1 MRASA
6 DFGRPR
12 RRLVS
17 LLSAPALLS
26 IPLIWGLCIPSSAA
40 ARAPETARPRGVPA
54 VPASPPALQRPA
66 TALPPV
72 PFPTSRGAFPV
83 RGVAA
88 SGLAMMDSYPRDGDE
103 HILPNAELFFV
114 FNQRTHKTGTFTV
127 ADIDSNTTGGVILNL
142 DPPRW
147 SALGDTVYLKPSAPM
162 TLGHLHGMRVNG
174 IIGYPSFPGDVDSTA
189 GDQGIIYYRV
199 ISASRLVSVAGPVS
213 PTLVPDQPTPIV
225 TAVREMNGNAV
236 TLTQVRTRIWSD
248 PTAAGPPDIDIT
260 MPVLLR
266 IERSGAARLSTP
278 VTVPLSF
285 ARADADG
292 RIGIQISYTGADET
306 ALPVSIEAFGGPATV
321 ASLVPV
327 VAGNAIVRSA
337 VLEWPLPGAVFSAG
351 DTLRPRAVVIGDGTG
366 PFRAAFYMDGE
377 VVALEEGFLE
387 SGRPDTLETRRS
399 IPTRRFGEHRL
410 QFVVES
416 PQNVASQPVTFLSA
430 PPARGLTPRETVS
443 QEPPDTARA
452 VVDVTWLADAR
463 SSFREEES
471 SAVGWAAL
479 KTRYNVSATG
489 TIDARITSRLRF
501 DDPQNGSA
509 SPEQL
514 QLRYH
519 DLKNSIEWG
528 DGAPAIAVGSPLLA
542 STAPRRAAQAAFQRR
557 WGVLEGYAAL
567 ESKPTSSAGPLREI
581 RSDLYAGRL
590 TRTWVGADTDSG
602 FRFRTAFYG
611 GYTHED
617 PTPGGVETAV
627 RARAIYGGT
636 ATLLSGS
643 WTLLGDIASVR
654 HRTIENVETGR
665 TRTGA
670 RAELT
675 GTAAQVAIKAEAFRY
690 QPSLATALNPYALS
704 DRRGFAVDVGRNV
717 LRWRPFAGYR
727 RERPE
732 DESSGAPSVTTE
744 RIMGGMTFLLNQDS
758 WVTPAVIH
766 IRQKGPQTDFTQ
778 NRLATEITVAEV
790 LNGRTTARFD
800 AGKWEDAMGV
810 NTKRRVYSGS
820 IISTRRHKGN
830 VTSTI
835 SAGIERD
842 ENQDLHLRDKT
853 IQGALEV
860 RFEAILE
867 RLLVTPYVTYL
878 LRDYELAGTNED
890 RLGGR
895 LQISLL
901 KLPGLGDA
909 AFSVQGRVDRI
920 RHREPIEDSD
930 TETAVE
936 VFLGK
941 RSPILP

>member
-1 MRASA
+1 M
-6 DFGRPR
+6 
-12 RRLVS
+12 L
-17 LLSAPALLS
+17 
-26 IPLIWGLCIPSSAA
+26 
-40 ARAPETARPRGVPA
+40 
-54 VPASPPALQRPA
+54 
-66 TALPPV
+66 
-72 PFPTSRGAFPV
+72 
-83 RGVAA
+83 
-88 SGLAMMDSYPRDGDE
+88 DSYPRDGDQF
-103 HILPNAELFFV
+103 ILPNAELFFV
-114 FNQRTHKTGTFTV
+114 FNQPTHKTGTFTV
-127 ADIDSNTTGGVILNL
+127 ADIDSGTTGGVILNL

-147 SALGDTVYLKPSAPM
+147 SALGDTVFLKPSFPM
-162 TLGHLHGMRVNG
+162 TLAHLHGMRVNG
-174 IIGYPSFPGDVDSTA
+174 IIGKPSFPGDVDTTA
-189 GDQGIIYYRV
+189 GDQGIVYFRL
-199 ISASRLVSVAGPVS
+199 ISASRLVSVAGPHS
-213 PTLVPDQPTPIV
+213 PTLVPGQPTPIV

-236 TLTQVRTRIWSD
+236 TMTQVRTRIWSD

-260 MPVLLR
+260 MPVFLR
-266 IERSGAARLSTP
+266 IERLGAARLYTP

-285 ARADADG
+285 ARADSDG
-292 RIGIQISYTGADET
+292 LIGIQISYTGTDET
-306 ALPVSIEAFGGPATV
+306 ALPVSIETFSGPATV

-327 VAGNAIVRSA
+327 VGGNAIIRSA

-351 DTLRPRAVVIGDGTG
+351 DTLRPRAVVMGDGTG
-366 PFRAAFYMDGE
+366 PFRAAFYLDGD
-377 VVALEEGFLE
+377 VVAIEEGFLE
-387 SGRPDTLETRRS
+387 SGRPDTVETRRS

-410 QFVVES
+410 QFVVEA
-416 PQNVASQPVTFLSA
+416 PQNVAAQPVTFLSA
-430 PPARGLTPRETVS
+430 PPPRGLTPRETIS

-452 VVDVTWLADAR
+452 VVDVTWLADGR

-479 KTRYNVSATG
+479 KTRYNVSQTG
-489 TIDARITSRLRF
+489 TIEARVTSRLRF

-509 SPEQL
+509 SPEQV
-514 QLRYH
+514 QLRYRDFH
-519 DLKNSIEWG
+519 NSVEWG
-528 DGAPAIAVGSPLLA
+528 DGAPAIAVGTPLLA
-542 STAPRRAAQAAFQRR
+542 SSVPRRAAQATINRR
-557 WGVLEGYAAL
+557 WGTLDGYAAL

-581 RSDLYAGRL
+581 RSDLYAGRFS
-590 TRTWVGADTDSG
+590 RYWVGAEADSG
-602 FRFRTAFYG
+602 LRLRTSFYG

-617 PTPGGVETAV
+617 PTPGGLETSV

-636 ATLLSGS
+636 ATLLSGT
-643 WTLLGDIASVR
+643 WKLLGDIASVR

-665 TRTGA
+665 TRTGV

-675 GTAAQVAIKAEAFRY
+675 GTPAKTAFRAEAFRY

-704 DRRGFAVDVGRNV
+704 DRRGFSVDLARDV

-732 DESSGAPSVTTE
+732 DESSGAPSVTAE
-744 RIMGGMTFLLNQDS
+744 RLMAGVTFVLNQDS
-758 WVTPAVIH
+758 WVTPALVH

-778 NRLATEITVAEV
+778 NRLATEITTSEV
-790 LNGRTTARFD
+790 MGGRTSARFD
-800 AGKWEDAMGV
+800 AGNWEDTKGL

-820 IISTRRHKGN
+820 LISTRRHKGN

-842 ENQDLHLRDKT
+842 ENRDLHLRDKT

-860 RFEAILE
+860 RIEAVLE

-901 KLPGLGDA
+901 KLPGLGEA
-909 AFSVQGRVDRI
+909 AFSIQGRVEQV
-920 RHREPIEDSD
+920 RHREPLEDKD